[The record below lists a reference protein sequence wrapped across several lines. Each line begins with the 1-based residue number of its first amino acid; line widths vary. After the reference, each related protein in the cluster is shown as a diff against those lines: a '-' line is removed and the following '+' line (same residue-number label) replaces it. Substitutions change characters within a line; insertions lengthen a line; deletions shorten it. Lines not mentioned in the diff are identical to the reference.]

1 MMKGLDKNYWRYW
14 IASAASQS
22 ASNVLQYVV
31 SLYVLEITGSATLF
45 ASMLSIIIFPR
56 LALTPISG
64 VIADRVKKIRLMS
77 WIVLGEAIALGF
89 YCVLAQMCSV
99 NVFMIFI
106 LVILLEVG
114 EVFYAGPAA
123 AIIPELVEESKLK
136 DAIVISKV
144 DDGIVVVAAPMI
156 AAFLYE
162 NLSLSWAFGVV
173 CILNFMAFL
182 LQRRIQP
189 KYEVKQEKAKKKS
202 SYIADFRE
210 GIKVIQNDGF
220 LRNFM
225 KVLPVVNAFF
235 GATFSVSIMY
245 LLREVYGLSAYMYG
259 LYCTITASMSMV
271 SPLIVAP
278 FVKKYPA
285 SKVFATVTMLIA
297 IEIAGIGV
305 FAFCGVNG
313 VMPVL
318 VSVIGI
324 TFLDCLTILAAIP
337 MQMSGSILLQ
347 TNIKKELLGRVSS
360 VIQMVSIAAV
370 AAGEMLFGC
379 LNDVINVWI
388 PILIGAV
395 GVGVASVLYRITLKN
410 VEKRLMNG

>member
-1 MMKGLDKNYWRYW
+1 MVKGLDKNYWRYW

-64 VIADRVKKIRLMS
+64 VIA
-77 WIVLGEAIALGF
+77 
-89 YCVLAQMCSV
+89 
-99 NVFMIFI
+99 
-106 LVILLEVG
+106 
-114 EVFYAGPAA
+114 
-123 AIIPELVEESKLK
+123 
-136 DAIVISKV
+136 
-144 DDGIVVVAAPMI
+144 
-156 AAFLYE
+156 AFLYE

-189 KYEVKQEKAKKKS
+189 KYEVKQEREKKKS
-202 SYIADFRE
+202 SYMADFRE

-278 FVKKYPA
+278 LVKKYPA

-305 FAFCGVNG
+305 FAFCGVSG
-313 VMPVL
+313 LMPVL

-347 TNIKKELLGRVSS
+347 TTVLNPNSSFNTS
-360 VIQMVSIAAV
+360 VIKMFNKEQ
-370 AAGEMLFGC
+370 GDLFW
-379 LNDVINVWI
+379 N
-388 PILIGAV
+388 
-395 GVGVASVLYRITLKN
+395 
-410 VEKRLMNG
+410 